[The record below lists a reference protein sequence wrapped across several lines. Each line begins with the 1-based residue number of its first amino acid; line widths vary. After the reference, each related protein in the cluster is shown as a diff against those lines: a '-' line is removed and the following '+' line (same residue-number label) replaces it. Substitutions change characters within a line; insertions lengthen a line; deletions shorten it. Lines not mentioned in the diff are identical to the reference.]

1 MSLRIS
7 YMGGSI
13 LEPMKGFLLLG
24 HFQKSQGFQP
34 FRWFLLYLGW
44 EATFPQK
51 IHPKPQKHQLFW
63 IVVICKSQCCLKICV
78 VVRILNIANTEG
90 GDIVYDTF
98 IDWAFNSAKVR
109 RFSSIE
115 SCNSMHSLIGS
126 IFHLISC
133 ISTINTMFGHSVF
146 SLFSI
151 CVALHAMAQYLC
163 IPYDGLKRKCPS
175 LHGVMCAM

>member
-1 MSLRIS
+1 MSIYWLPHCL
-7 YMGGSI
+7 GGRI
-13 LEPMKGFLLLG
+13 LEPMKGFVLLG
-24 HFQKSQGFQP
+24 HFQKFQGFQ
-34 FRWFLLYLGW
+34 RCISGGR
-44 EATFPQK
+44 QHSHKK
-51 IHPKPQKHQLFW
+51 IHPKPPKHQLFW

-126 IFHLISC
+126 IFHSISC

-151 CVALHAMAQYLC
+151 CGALHAMAQYLC
-163 IPYDGLKRKCPS
+163 IPYDGLKRKCP
-175 LHGVMCAM
+175 LRGVMCAM